1 MPLPRLVSVLVLVAV
16 FAFLSVG
23 VVRSAST
30 AELTASWV
38 DHSDGKAAFEVDR
51 RVEGDGRFWK
61 VGDVPAGYT
70 SFTDAK
76 VAEGVTYCYRV
87 RAYNAFGAS
96 PYSELACGSTGSTA
110 SSALKVSITKAGTG
124 TGIVSSAPSG
134 ILCGSDCAG
143 AYSAGGIV
151 FLSATPFTGSK
162 FVGWSGGCSGT
173 RTCAVTGNTMVAVTA
188 WFSRIQ

>member
-1 MPLPRLVSVLVLVAV
+1 MPRLVSVLALVAV

-38 DHSDGKAAFEVDR
+38 DNTGGRAAFEVDR
-51 RVEGDGRFWK
+51 RTLDGGSFWK
-61 VGDVPAGYT
+61 VADIPAGYT

-87 RAYNAFGAS
+87 RAYTAFGAS
-96 PYSELACGSTGSTA
+96 PYSEEACGSTGSST
-110 SSALKVSITKAGTG
+110 SAELTVSITKSGSG
-124 TGIVSSAPSG
+124 SGIVASVPSG
-134 ILCGSDCAG
+134 ILCGRDCAG
-143 AYSAGGIV
+143 AYAAGRIV
-151 FLSATPFTGSK
+151 FLSATPSAGSR

-173 RTCAVTGNTMVAVTA
+173 HICAVTGNTMVAVTA

>member
-1 MPLPRLVSVLVLVAV
+1 LPRLVSALTVVTV
-16 FAFLSVG
+16 FALLFVG

-38 DHSDGKAAFEVDR
+38 DHSAGKAAFEVDR

-61 VGDVPAGYT
+61 VGDVPAGYS

-87 RAYNAFGAS
+87 RAYDAFGAS
-96 PYSELACGSTGSTA
+96 PYSEEACGSTGSSE
-110 SSALKVSITKAGTG
+110 SSAFRVSITKSGSG
-124 TGIVSSAPSG
+124 SGIVASAPSG
-134 ILCGSDCAG
+134 ILCGNDCAG
-143 AYSAGGIV
+143 AYSAGRVV
-151 FLSATPFTGSK
+151 FLNATPSAGSK

-173 RTCAVTGNTMVAVTA
+173 RTCTVTGNTMVAVTA